1 MAKPAWLDVQGKT
14 WDKKRRNKP
23 SLAPW
28 DRAGT
33 EAALGAGGKC
43 KSTSWDRGGTSAKPE
58 QSEGLTLLPVC
69 CPPTPPLLRSLLTPS
84 LSPHS
89 VDVSSPIL
97 LPQGQGSGCAPA
109 LTALLQHKALNRL
122 WFPDTHELPQPPLCA
137 SLRICFDILFL

>member
-23 SLAPW
+23 SMAPW

-69 CPPTPPLLRSLLTPS
+69 CPPSPSQEPP
-84 LSPHS
+84 H
-89 VDVSSPIL
+89 
-97 LPQGQGSGCAPA
+97 PQFITTQCGC
-109 LTALLQHKALNRL
+109 
-122 WFPDTHELPQPPLCA
+122 ELPHPA
-137 SLRICFDILFL
+137 SPRSGLRVCSCPDCIAAAQSSEQALVP